1 MQKKCWRTVLVGM
14 LCSVGVASAAAQERF
29 KVLATNRTST
39 METELNEAGA
49 DGYRFVGTQG
59 GETFFGGSETVLL
72 MMLDPEGRRFRY
84 ILLATSRTSTME
96 RELNEVP
103 LEFNYVGMTVFK
115 TRFGG
120 EETVVVLEAE
130 ATTLASVPAP
140 PAPSGS
146 PSDAPSSSA
155 SRPAANRE
163 LGIYMVREDGPREM
177 LTPSSIAR
185 VDEEGGGLFGRP
197 QRFGILNGVSAIGRT
212 RNHFQ
217 VFEFTFPAGGA
228 ITGRPF
234 NPDRFVLVQLYEDR
248 EYDERTLDILSG
260 GPDLDVVIPFS
271 TEQVDSGTFRVQPSE
286 PLGLGEFGFFLL
298 DTGADMQ
305 RGFTVW
311 DFGVDP

>member
-1 MQKKCWRTVLVGM
+1 
-14 LCSVGVASAAAQERF
+14 
-29 KVLATNRTST
+29 
-39 METELNEAGA
+39 METELNKAGA

-140 PAPSGS
+140 LAPSGA

-155 SRPAANRE
+155 SRPAANRD

-248 EYDERTLDILSG
+248 EYDERTLDILPG

-305 RGFTVW
+305 RGVTVW